1 MADKPADPGTPDQDK
16 PQEVNNPKQ
25 NGWLIAA
32 FVLIAIIL
40 VGILVYAMLS
50 ASGFIAAPEPTQ
62 PDAFITISEPAQGA
76 LLDTTWA
83 VPINGQAGG
92 LFEGNVIV
100 QALSASGEILAQ
112 QPTIIDTPDAGL
124 GGTGPWSVSLHIN
137 APAGTQGQIVAFS
150 TSPVDGSTVA
160 ADSVNVGYGESP
172 VAKELVNLETH
183 LWIVSSLNSRPLIED
198 TLITLQFGNFQAS
211 GSGGCNRYNTSY
223 ERSGNSLNFGLVT
236 STARECETPKGV
248 LAQES
253 EYYNALE
260 RVLAYRVENQEL
272 KLFDNSGIMLLG
284 YDAVVMGVI
293 LSQAETELPE
303 DSAVYVRLIDVSL
316 ADAEAQLIAE
326 QVITGATQL
335 PIPYSVNYNPRQIIE
350 NHTYSIGVR
359 IEDSSGNLLFINPAA
374 YHVITAGNPSQ
385 VDIMVEGLR

>member
-1 MADKPADPGTPDQDK
+1 MADKPADPGTPDQDE

-50 ASGFIAAPEPTQ
+50 ASGFIAAPEATQ

-76 LLDTTWA
+76 LLDTIWA
-83 VPINGQAGG
+83 VPVYGQAGG

-100 QALSASGEILAQ
+100 QALSASGEVLAQ
-112 QPTIIDTPDAGL
+112 QPTIIDAPDAGL

-150 TSPVDGSTVA
+150 TSPVDGSRVA

-183 LWIVSSLNSRPLIED
+183 LWNMGSLNSRPLIED

-211 GSGGCNRYNTSY
+211 GSGGCNRYNTNY

-236 STARECETPKGV
+236 STARECETPEGV

-260 RVLAYRVENQEL
+260 RILAYRVENQQL
-272 KLFDNSGIMLLG
+272 QLFDNSGTMLLV
-284 YDAVVMGVI
+284 YDAVVMGNI
-293 LSQAETELPE
+293 LSQVETELPE
-303 DSAVYVRLIDVSL
+303 DSVVYVRLNDVSL

-335 PIPYSVNYNPRQIIE
+335 PLPYSVNYNPRQIIE
-350 NHTYSIGVR
+350 NHTYAIGVR

-385 VDIMVEGLR
+385 VDIIVEGLR